1 MLILINLIPKGLE
14 QWEHPEYILST
25 FAQDILPSM
34 PQDFL
39 ERYLKTF
46 NTWQDPYALIQY
58 IFQLNRDLP
67 PSLEKDRLLQGCAQF
82 IQAIFD
88 GPQAWQE
95 LRRAKTKHMHEV
107 ERLSSPRLL
116 EMWSQE
122 VACPLSQLITRTD
135 KSASAPPNL
144 KEIFY
149 TALITDNHLTH
160 LETLLPR
167 LHAILTNGP
176 ATITRSPTPL
186 EELLIESISHP
197 IPSKAD
203 AIEKLRNI
211 ETALK
216 SLPDCAG
223 SQFTRDIQ
231 HLIQQLDT
239 SSANPTSALQVVE
252 TDDPEMLFLAPTL
265 IPGSCQSVYADSFS
279 NQCLMA
285 YVLDPKNRMIIVKT
299 PDGKPVARGLLRLML
314 TQTDRGPEAP
324 ALFLERL
331 YPPVLDPQVKDAII
345 AMAKHKA
352 KLLGIPLHVSWQTL
366 PPQTARPTSQCLVS
380 IDSAAPFEY
389 CDSAV
394 DTFHPGLGIPVR
406 MNLNNGCY
414 SVLQNEVPV

>member
-144 KEIFY
+144 KEI
-149 TALITDNHLTH
+149 L
-160 LETLLPR
+160 
-167 LHAILTNGP
+167 
-176 ATITRSPTPL
+176 S
-186 EELLIESISHP
+186 
-197 IPSKAD
+197 
-203 AIEKLRNI
+203 
-211 ETALK
+211 
-216 SLPDCAG
+216 
-223 SQFTRDIQ
+223 
-231 HLIQQLDT
+231 
-239 SSANPTSALQVVE
+239 
-252 TDDPEMLFLAPTL
+252 
-265 IPGSCQSVYADSFS
+265 
-279 NQCLMA
+279 
-285 YVLDPKNRMIIVKT
+285 
-299 PDGKPVARGLLRLML
+299 
-314 TQTDRGPEAP
+314 
-324 ALFLERL
+324 
-331 YPPVLDPQVKDAII
+331 
-345 AMAKHKA
+345 
-352 KLLGIPLHVSWQTL
+352 
-366 PPQTARPTSQCLVS
+366 
-380 IDSAAPFEY
+380 
-389 CDSAV
+389 
-394 DTFHPGLGIPVR
+394 
-406 MNLNNGCY
+406 
-414 SVLQNEVPV
+414 